1 MATEVKSHLTG
12 TVFTVDTSV
21 GNSVKEGDTL
31 LVLEAMKMES
41 PLESPVSGTVAEIRV
56 EEGQLVDE
64 DEVLVVLE

>member
-21 GNSVKEGDTL
+21 GSKVAEGDTL

-41 PLESPVSGTVAEIRV
+41 PVEAPAGGTVSEIRV
-56 EEGQLVDE
+56 EAGQQVDE
-64 DEVLVVLE
+64 DEVLVVLD

>member
-21 GNSVKEGDTL
+21 GSKVAEGDTL

-41 PLESPVSGTVAEIRV
+41 PVEAPAGGTVAEIRV
-56 EEGQLVDE
+56 EAGQQVDE
-64 DEVLVVLE
+64 DEVLVVLD

>member
-21 GNSVKEGDTL
+21 GAKVSEGDTL

-41 PLESPVSGTVAEIRV
+41 PLEAPTAGTVAEVRV
-56 EEGQLVDE
+56 EEGELVEE
-64 DEVLVVLE
+64 DQVLVVLD